1 MKIAIVGGG
10 ISGLTT
16 AYLLSREHEVILY
29 ESNDYIGG
37 HTNTV
42 TIEMNGS
49 PVAVDTGFIVYN
61 EQNYPNFSHILSDLN
76 VSTQPTSMSFSV
88 KLIEPDLEYNGSSF
102 KQLFGQKKN
111 LLRPRF
117 YQMLWDILRFN
128 RQAPGLLESNSYDI
142 TLGEH
147 AIECGFS
154 QDFIHHYLVPMG
166 AAIWS
171 SSPSAILEMPAYFFI
186 RFFKN
191 HGMLNLNDR
200 PQWRTITGGSCQYVN
215 KMIASFAKNIR
226 LGHKVSSVERL
237 NDRVTV
243 DGDSYDHVVF
253 ACHSD
258 QAIEALSDP
267 SVYEKDILSKISYQ
281 KNEIIMHTDT
291 SIMPARE
298 DLWAA
303 WNYHSQGNDDSPVAM
318 TYNMNILQDLD
329 IKETICITLNSLN
342 LINPDLILGRHIYS
356 HPQFTTESM
365 KAQERWMEISGGNR
379 THFCGAYW
387 GNGFHEDGV
396 NSALRIAN
404 FFGIHR

>member
-49 PVAVDTGFIVYN
+49 PVPVDTGFIVYN

-171 SSPSAILEMPAYFFI
+171 SSPSAILEMPAHFFI

>member
-16 AYLLSREHEVILY
+16 AYLLSREHEITLY

-88 KLIEPDLEYNGSSF
+88 KLIEPNLEYNGSSF

-111 LLRPRF
+111 LLRPNF

-215 KMIASFAKNIR
+215 KMTASFAENIR

-342 LINPDLILGRHIYS
+342 LINPDLILGHHIYS

>member
-42 TIEMNGS
+42 TIEMNGF

-128 RQAPGLLESNSYDI
+128 RQTPGLLESNSYDI

>member
-215 KMIASFAKNIR
+215 KMIASLAKNIR

>member
-49 PVAVDTGFIVYN
+49 PVPVDTGFIVYN

-291 SIMPARE
+291 SIMPVRE

>member
-42 TIEMNGS
+42 TIEMNGF

>member
-171 SSPSAILEMPAYFFI
+171 SSPSAILEMPAHFFI

>member
-329 IKETICITLNSLN
+329 MKETICITLNSLN

>member
-1 MKIAIVGGG
+1 M
-10 ISGLTT
+10 
-16 AYLLSREHEVILY
+16 
-29 ESNDYIGG
+29 
-37 HTNTV
+37 
-42 TIEMNGS
+42 
-49 PVAVDTGFIVYN
+49 
-61 EQNYPNFSHILSDLN
+61 LN
-76 VSTQPTSMSFSV
+76 V
-88 KLIEPDLEYNGSSF
+88 
-102 KQLFGQKKN
+102 
-111 LLRPRF
+111 
-117 YQMLWDILRFN
+117 
-128 RQAPGLLESNSYDI
+128 
-142 TLGEH
+142 
-147 AIECGFS
+147 
-154 QDFIHHYLVPMG
+154 
-166 AAIWS
+166 
-171 SSPSAILEMPAYFFI
+171 
-186 RFFKN
+186 
-191 HGMLNLNDR
+191 NDR

-215 KMIASFAKNIR
+215 KMITSFAENIR

>member
-49 PVAVDTGFIVYN
+49 PVPVDTGFIVYN

-111 LLRPRF
+111 LLRPSF

>member
-49 PVAVDTGFIVYN
+49 PVPVDTGFIVYN

-88 KLIEPDLEYNGSSF
+88 KLIEPNLEYNGSSF

>member
-128 RQAPGLLESNSYDI
+128 RQAPGLLESDSYEI
-142 TLGEH
+142 TLGEY

>member
-49 PVAVDTGFIVYN
+49 TVPVDTGFIVYN

>member
-49 PVAVDTGFIVYN
+49 PVPVDTGFIVYN

-128 RQAPGLLESNSYDI
+128 RQTPGLLESNSYDI

-171 SSPSAILEMPAYFFI
+171 SSPSAILEMPAHFFI

>member
-49 PVAVDTGFIVYN
+49 PVPVDTGFIVYN

-258 QAIEALSDP
+258 QATAALSDP

-291 SIMPARE
+291 SIMPVRE

>member
-49 PVAVDTGFIVYN
+49 PVPVDTGFIVYN

-329 IKETICITLNSLN
+329 MKETICITLNSLN

>member
-128 RQAPGLLESNSYDI
+128 RQAQGLLESNSYDI

-243 DGDSYDHVVF
+243 AGDSYDHVVF

>member
-16 AYLLSREHEVILY
+16 AYLLSREHEIILY

-88 KLIEPDLEYNGSSF
+88 KLIEPNLEYNGSSF

-111 LLRPRF
+111 LLRPTF

-147 AIECGFS
+147 VIECGFS

-191 HGMLNLNDR
+191 HGMLNLNER

-215 KMIASFAKNIR
+215 KMIASFAENIR

-281 KNEIIMHTDT
+281 KNEIIIHTDT

-298 DLWAA
+298 ALWAA

-396 NSALRIAN
+396 NSALRVAN

>member
-49 PVAVDTGFIVYN
+49 PVPVDTGFIVYN

-281 KNEIIMHTDT
+281 KNETIMHTDT

-303 WNYHSQGNDDSPVAM
+303 WNYHYQGNDDSPVAM

-329 IKETICITLNSLN
+329 MKETICITLNSLN

>member
-16 AYLLSREHEVILY
+16 AYLLSREHEIILY

-49 PVAVDTGFIVYN
+49 PVPVDTGFIVYN

-171 SSPSAILEMPAYFFI
+171 SSPSAILEMPAHFFI

>member
-128 RQAPGLLESNSYDI
+128 RQTPGLLESNSYDI

-329 IKETICITLNSLN
+329 MKETICITLNSLN

>member
-291 SIMPARE
+291 SIMPERE

-329 IKETICITLNSLN
+329 MKETICITLNSLN

>member
-42 TIEMNGS
+42 TIEMNGF

-111 LLRPRF
+111 LLRPSF

-128 RQAPGLLESNSYDI
+128 RQAPGLLESDSYEI
-142 TLGEH
+142 TLGEY

-191 HGMLNLNDR
+191 HGMLNFNDR

-329 IKETICITLNSLN
+329 MKETICITLNSLN

>member
-49 PVAVDTGFIVYN
+49 PVPVDTGFIVNN

>member
-42 TIEMNGS
+42 TIEMNGF

-215 KMIASFAKNIR
+215 KMIASFAKNFR
-226 LGHKVSSVERL
+226 LGHKV
-237 NDRVTV
+237 
-243 DGDSYDHVVF
+243 
-253 ACHSD
+253 
-258 QAIEALSDP
+258 
-267 SVYEKDILSKISYQ
+267 
-281 KNEIIMHTDT
+281 
-291 SIMPARE
+291 
-298 DLWAA
+298 
-303 WNYHSQGNDDSPVAM
+303 
-318 TYNMNILQDLD
+318 
-329 IKETICITLNSLN
+329 
-342 LINPDLILGRHIYS
+342 
-356 HPQFTTESM
+356 
-365 KAQERWMEISGGNR
+365 
-379 THFCGAYW
+379 
-387 GNGFHEDGV
+387 
-396 NSALRIAN
+396 
-404 FFGIHR
+404 

>member
-42 TIEMNGS
+42 TIEMNGF

-291 SIMPARE
+291 SIMPVRE

>member
-49 PVAVDTGFIVYN
+49 PVPVDTGFIVYN

-111 LLRPRF
+111 LLRQRF

>member
-42 TIEMNGS
+42 TIEMNGF

-215 KMIASFAKNIR
+215 KMIASFAKNFR

>member
-128 RQAPGLLESNSYDI
+128 RQTPGLLESNSYDI

>member
-49 PVAVDTGFIVYN
+49 PVPVDTGFIVYN

-237 NDRVTV
+237 NDRVIV

>member
-49 PVAVDTGFIVYN
+49 PVPVDTGFIVYN

-128 RQAPGLLESNSYDI
+128 RQTPGLLESNSYDI

>member
-49 PVAVDTGFIVYN
+49 PVPVDTGFIVYN

>member
-49 PVAVDTGFIVYN
+49 PVPVDTGFIVYN

-128 RQAPGLLESNSYDI
+128 RRSPGLLDSTSYEI
-142 TLGEH
+142 TLGEY

-396 NSALRIAN
+396 NSALMIAN
-404 FFGIHR
+404 FFGIHK

>member
-49 PVAVDTGFIVYN
+49 PVPVDTGFIVYN

-102 KQLFGQKKN
+102 KQLFAQKKN

-128 RQAPGLLESNSYDI
+128 RQTPGLLETNSYDI

>member
-49 PVAVDTGFIVYN
+49 PVPVDTGFIVYN

-128 RQAPGLLESNSYDI
+128 RQAPGLLGSNSYDI

-281 KNEIIMHTDT
+281 KNETIMHTDT

-303 WNYHSQGNDDSPVAM
+303 WNYHYQGNDDSPVAM

-329 IKETICITLNSLN
+329 MKETICITLNSLN

>member
-42 TIEMNGS
+42 TIEMNGF

-61 EQNYPNFSHILSDLN
+61 EQNYPNFSQILSDLN

-128 RQAPGLLESNSYDI
+128 RQTPGLLESNSYDI

-291 SIMPARE
+291 SIMPVRE

>member
-10 ISGLTT
+10 ISGLTA
-16 AYLLSREHEVILY
+16 AYLLSREHEIILY

-42 TIEMNGS
+42 SIEIGGP

-61 EQNYPNFSHILSDLN
+61 QQNYPNFSHILSDLN

-88 KLIEPDLEYNGSSF
+88 KLIEPDLEYNGSSL

-111 LLRPRF
+111 LIKPKF
-117 YQMLWDILRFN
+117 YRMLWDILRFN
-128 RQAPGLLESNSYDI
+128 RRSPGLLDSTSYEI
-142 TLGEH
+142 TLGEY

-154 QDFIHHYLVPMG
+154 QDFIRHYLVPMG

-171 SSPSAILEMPAYFFI
+171 SSPSAILEMPACFFI

-191 HGMLNLNDR
+191 HGMLNVNDR
-200 PQWRTITGGSCQYVN
+200 PQWRTITGGSRQYVN
-215 KMIASFAKNIR
+215 KMIASFAENIR
-226 LGHKVSSVERL
+226 LGHKVRSVERFY
-237 NDRVTV
+237 DRVTV

-267 SVYEKDILSKISYQ
+267 SVYETDILSKISYQ
-281 KNEIIMHTDT
+281 KNEVIMHTDA
-291 SIMPARE
+291 SIMPMRE

-318 TYNMNILQDLD
+318 TYNMNILQNLD
-329 IKETICITLNSLN
+329 IKETICVTLNSMD
-342 LINPDLILGRHIYS
+342 LINPDLILGRHVYS
-356 HPQFTTESM
+356 HPQFTPKSM
-365 KAQERWMEISGGNR
+365 KAQERWTEISGENR

-404 FFGIHR
+404 FFGIHK

>member
-49 PVAVDTGFIVYN
+49 PVPVDTGFIVYN

-128 RQAPGLLESNSYDI
+128 RQTPGLLESNSYDI

-404 FFGIHR
+404 VFGIHR